1 LCARASYD
9 GVMSI
14 RNFDALFAPGSVA
27 LLGASDKEG
36 TVGAVLLQNAVSAGF
51 TGELMLVNPR
61 HRVLGGRTV
70 FPDVASLPSTPDL
83 AVVAIP
89 PEQVV
94 AAIGDLARRGTKAAI
109 VLTAGFGELGERGTQ
124 LQREMVAAAAA
135 TGMRIL
141 GPNCVGLIVP
151 PAGLN
156 LSFAP
161 GTPPSGDVAF
171 VSQSGGLVTVVLDW
185 AQPRGIG
192 FSRVV
197 SLGDMADVDFG
208 DVLEYLAGDDATR
221 AITLYVEGITD
232 APKFLAAARRVAR
245 AKPIV
250 ALKVGRNA
258 AGARAARS
266 HTGALAGSDVVYD
279 AAFRRAG
286 IVRVGGLPELF
297 DAIEMLALSAPLDG
311 DRLAILTNGG
321 GPGVIATDA
330 LVGEG
335 GRLAQLSPATLARLD
350 AVLPATWSRGN
361 PVDMIGDT
369 PAATYGL
376 ALDAL
381 LGDDGVDGVLVLHAP
396 TALADPREPA
406 EAVVATV
413 CARAANPVRANVL
426 AAWLGGRL
434 VEPARRVFAAA
445 RVPSYETPED
455 AVHGFLD
462 RARYARMRTLAAAE
476 MLPPSGV
483 ACNAPAARAALE
495 RAGAAGR
502 TWLDAGDVDAVFRAY
517 GIPTIRSRSV
527 PDAESAARAA
537 DELGGAVALKIRSP
551 QITHKSDV
559 GGVALGLEGHDA
571 VLREAQ
577 AMRERIASL
586 RPDAAIE
593 GFLVQELVRR
603 PNAIELIVGLSVDA
617 AFGPVVLFGHGG
629 TAVELI
635 ADTSL
640 ELAPL
645 DRSLALA
652 QIARTRVARLLG
664 GYRDVPPADL
674 DAIVGVLVRIGRLA
688 VECPALRELD
698 INPLLADAAGVI
710 ALDARIMISPPVLA
724 ARADPIARG
733 ARANASR
740 ARARP
745 R

>member
-1 LCARASYD
+1 
-9 GVMSI
+9 MSTH
-14 RNFDALFAPGSVA
+14 NFEALFAPRSVA
-27 LLGASDKEG
+27 LLGASDKLG
-36 TVGAVLLQNAVSAGF
+36 TVGAVLLQNALAAGF
-51 TGELMLVNPR
+51 AGELLLVNPR
-61 HRVLGGRTV
+61 HRELAGRMV
-70 FPDVASLPSTPDL
+70 WPDVAALPSTPDL

-89 PEQVV
+89 PDQVV
-94 AAIGDLARRGTKAAI
+94 GAIGDLARRGTKAAI
-109 VLTAGFGELGERGTQ
+109 VLTAGFGELGERGVR
-124 LQREMVAAAAA
+124 LQREMLAAAAT

-151 PAGLN
+151 PSGLN

-221 AITLYVEGITD
+221 AIALYVEGITG
-232 APKFLAAARRVAR
+232 APKFLAAARRAAR
-245 AKPIV
+245 TKPIV

-286 IVRVGGLPELF
+286 IVRVCGLPELF

-406 EAVVATV
+406 QAVVETIRS
-413 CARAANPVRANVL
+413 RAADPARANVL
-426 AAWLGGRL
+426 TAWLGGRL
-434 VEPARRVFAAA
+434 VEPARRLFAAA
-445 RVPSYETPED
+445 RVPAYETPED

-462 RARYARMRTLAAAE
+462 RSRYARSRAIAATE
-476 MLPPSGV
+476 LPSANGV
-483 ACNAPAARAALE
+483 TYDTAAARAALE

-664 GYRDVPPADL
+664 GYRDVLPADL
-674 DAIVGVLVRIGRLA
+674 DAIAGVLVRIGRLA

-698 INPLLADAAGVI
+698 INPLLADAAGAI

-724 ARADPIARG
+724 A
-733 ARANASR
+733 AS
-740 ARARP
+740 
-745 R
+745 

>member
-1 LCARASYD
+1 
-9 GVMSI
+9 MSI

-27 LLGASDKEG
+27 LLGASDKDG

-61 HRVLGGRTV
+61 HRMLGGRTV

-94 AAIGDLARRGTKAAI
+94 AAVGDLARRGTKAVI
-109 VLTAGFGELGERGTQ
+109 VLTAGFGELGERGRQ

-151 PAGLN
+151 PSLN

-208 DVLEYLAGDDATR
+208 DVLEYLAADDATR
-221 AITLYVEGITD
+221 AIALYVEGITD
-232 APKFLAAARRVAR
+232 APKFLAAARRAAR
-245 AKPIV
+245 TKPIV
-250 ALKVGRNA
+250 ALKVGRQPE
-258 AGARAARS
+258 GAKAARS

-286 IVRVGGLPELF
+286 IIRVADLPELF
-297 DAIEMLALSAPLDG
+297 DAIEMLALAAPLDG

-330 LVGEG
+330 LVGGG
-335 GRLAQLSPATLARLD
+335 GRLAQLSPQTLARLD
-350 AVLPATWSRGN
+350 AILPSTWSRGN

-369 PAATYGL
+369 PAATYGA
-376 ALDAL
+376 ALDVL

-396 TALADPREPA
+396 TALADPRRPA
-406 EAVVATV
+406 EAVVATIR
-413 CARAANPVRANVL
+413 ARAAAPAHANVL
-426 AAWLGGRL
+426 TAWLGGRL
-434 VEPARRVFAAA
+434 VEPARRLFADA
-445 RVPSYETPED
+445 RVPAYETPED
-455 AVHGFLD
+455 AVHGFLN
-462 RARYARMRTLAAAE
+462 RARYARTRALAGAEPTSANGAA
-476 MLPPSGV
+476 SDTS
-483 ACNAPAARAALE
+483 AARAVLD
-495 RAGAAGR
+495 RAVAAGR
-502 TWLDAGDVDAVFRAY
+502 AWLDADDVAAVLQAY
-517 GIPTIRSRSV
+517 GIPVIRSRSV
-527 PDAESAARAA
+527 SDAESAARAA

-551 QITHKSDV
+551 QIIHKSDA

-571 VLREAQ
+571 VLREAR
-577 AMRERIASL
+577 AMLERIGRL
-586 RPDAAIE
+586 DPDAHID
-593 GFLVQELVRR
+593 GFLVQQMVRR
-603 PNAIELIVGLSVDA
+603 PNAIELIVGLNVDA
-617 AFGPVVLFGHGG
+617 SFGPVVLFGQGG

-635 ADTSL
+635 ADTSV

-645 DRSLALA
+645 DRALARA
-652 QIARTRVARLLG
+652 QIARTRISRLLG

-674 DAIVGVLVRIGRLA
+674 DAIADVLVRVGRLA
-688 VECPALRELD
+688 AEVPAIRELD
-698 INPLLADAAGVI
+698 INPLLADAHGVV
-710 ALDARIMISPPVLA
+710 ALDARIMVSLPDLTAHSRGLPARFTPAEEDVLGTPC
-724 ARADPIARG
+724 R
-733 ARANASR
+733 
-740 ARARP
+740 
-745 R
+745 